1 MPAPTGLNLNST
13 SHSPLLPVEKWKEI
27 DQLVEN
33 SAIRIFK
40 SPSFHALICMGTL
53 TYLSMTILLRSY
65 LLSPKV
71 LKATIL
77 LLSLSLVILLKKK
90 NHKIWFETSLLC
102 ARLEAA
108 FIRIMSKLIPI
119 FPKRN
124 WYDEIQFTQ
133 AQSRN
138 HKLLLGAIPLAT
150 MSHHQELQ
158 NLLSDH
164 SFSVLTV
171 LQKFENQE
179 NGLVGTPIKPT
190 DWINLSIPHKQIEIF
205 DLNPISIS
213 ELNEGVDFIH
223 QQLEQRHVYVHCKVG
238 RGRSAMMIM
247 GYIMKYHQQELNL
260 QENDNVVQKA
270 IEFVRKSRPQIYVT
284 AAQKSA
290 LQDYAV
296 TLFA

>member
-1 MPAPTGLNLNST
+1 
-13 SHSPLLPVEKWKEI
+13 
-27 DQLVEN
+27 
-33 SAIRIFK
+33 
-40 SPSFHALICMGTL
+40 
-53 TYLSMTILLRSY
+53 
-65 LLSPKV
+65 
-71 LKATIL
+71 
-77 LLSLSLVILLKKK
+77 
-90 NHKIWFETSLLC
+90 
-102 ARLEAA
+102 
-108 FIRIMSKLIPI
+108 
-119 FPKRN
+119 
-124 WYDEIQFTQ
+124 
-133 AQSRN
+133 
-138 HKLLLGAIPLAT
+138 